1 MKKVKNLLALLMAA
15 IMIFS
20 VAVPEAFARGDYEK
34 YQRDEQLNNVGVF
47 EFTPEQAA
55 TYLLDMVDQMLGDS
69 ELNLEIDASVTDIYL
84 DFSSI
89 DRALFTVY
97 HVVRAVAGGH
107 TSSAEQ
113 VLSKLSGAVG
123 LLKIFDFDDLE
134 NLSVESLDIGGT
146 SVNTG
151 RAIPASTFRSG
162 VGNTIT
168 VSRKAM
174 QIGGEECTDL
184 PVLYELL
191 DFLADNG
198 PILSKL
204 ATGDFSL
211 GNLGDW
217 IIDLVGGDVGEIF
230 TNLDGWLKN
239 MLYESVWS
247 DGGEA
252 MPAGWTYD
260 QGIQDIVNW
269 ALIKGTA
276 DANDTS
282 YAGGAKSI
290 LGENF
295 EPFLP
300 EMLVGYDANGNQVAS
315 GASVI
320 GNAAVAYT
328 NGGASIGTKDAY
340 TGKDQIKADRAN
352 GQGLASYDMGMYQLV
367 NNAIV
372 GLLNG
377 MVYDL
382 LKDVLY
388 DALDIYDLDEIEEKI
403 AAAKAAGDIA
413 LVAQLEAEYDETE
426 ADVTGE
432 LVYSMLVGTPQAP
445 GLIYSLLVQNG
456 AEEINWD
463 VVENKPKPMVTRL
476 LDWLIKEGG
485 LFTFINIDYKGIT
498 VTDNFMSLLYDLLDL
513 VPTLALPLLGMT
525 IPPYMEKG
533 DLSKAKVSEEYGN
546 LYLTWKDA
554 NGKQYELYTTDTDA
568 DPVQGIK
575 PTSYCYVGNGDGH
588 DPGQHVNISDPS
600 APDYHN
606 PDLIKVEYEMP
617 VAEKWAY
624 ILKIALN
631 SFVEGCYFPEYADEV
646 GEDSVSAVGA
656 YALAA
661 LAAKYIPENNYWD
674 RLDKYY
680 WYEIAKQPGKFKS
693 RSGADAETIKAL
705 PWTET
710 MEIKK
715 LDGSTLKVEVP
726 RAALD
731 IGAAIGSFFL
741 AGVWDFE
748 STIGYSISADTNKT
762 FEELLMEVC
771 FWGLSKYATAF
782 VGQFN
787 KNTGTFSEMPVSAN
801 VQQYTGQTTTRA
813 MWRSFLQTAY
823 NGMYESNGKFR
834 NLTSQEQADLVYGL
848 IDNTLFKLIPGTW
861 FPTWMSETTSAS
873 ASLFENFLFNSIMHI
888 DLQKIFSLL
897 QSNDLTQLIDLNT
910 GELVDSKEELSKN
923 ASGDVDYFHYADLQN
938 SLTDVLVQLVY
949 KVLGFVFGGCN
960 ALPAYT
966 FGSSYTSHTRE
977 NKGTGNSAET
987 RRVTQTYYNVFT
999 NPSSVRSFE
1008 ALLSGESLKTLLQ
1021 NLLDL
1026 LDWYAPS
1033 ICISFL
1039 PLIVSI
1045 MVGDTVKDY
1054 NYENSENIHYLDSA
1068 FANNELTIDDL
1079 KNYLIEFTTAENGH
1093 FLGEAGEAERKVN
1106 FRKLDAA
1113 TTAIEYAGLEITEDN
1128 PGYQKVKVDGVTYYQ
1143 VEFPTEYDDS
1153 VKAANAAS
1161 NFVNGSV
1168 IRSTSVNGGNVFK
1181 IFIGDDYRTQTA
1193 TESVVKVDSNGNVTS
1208 GTAANTYYTY
1218 SPLAGTTGKFTLAV
1232 ANTDPSTGKLR
1243 TGTRGEVTFP
1253 ATGYRLNE
1261 AEDYTGRYISL
1272 HNNSSDAQ
1280 DSAEDFISDYESFIQ
1295 QDLPEAY
1302 GDWLAYLVQM
1312 RLQDKGL
1319 YTLSEN
1325 PKVPSSMYPFMY
1337 NNKDIYT
1344 AEWTPNKCGT
1354 PGIVQYDVAKQNQPH
1369 YYFFEKYGPNCG
1381 LDVIN
1386 QAVAYGN
1393 RTQVPLDGYD
1403 KSGTPVIGS
1412 RTLEMM
1418 SLCLGKAV
1426 TLTDGK
1432 IALTDSEKTTIGVK
1446 CQDYGCTFNSTTN
1459 IITRKAF
1466 AYITDSYEGGNYFGV
1481 YGNPK
1486 TFGTMTQ
1493 EDLQNSIFL
1502 APGFQIDDMNNIGKY
1517 LTGAED
1523 KKSDIND
1530 IWTAYKEFA
1539 ENVDA
1544 MNKGLYN
1551 HYDELS
1557 STTVAAEQSSTLR
1570 AIDVTSLEWILNYT
1584 LDAYIDPNVDS
1595 RQTNKAMINKKV
1607 ASKDESGNITTTT
1620 KYSKETFDAFQKA
1633 FDYGTELLDYIKG
1646 AYKTG
1651 GFNTGKTKLRQ
1662 ALITKAYQ
1670 EILKAYYNLKER
1682 SGFCDWDSYIKT
1694 LETAESILKG
1704 PLGFTNYDAVV
1715 AGQAGETPEYGYSV
1729 ESLTNLYSAF
1739 KNATDFYNQ
1748 NVATFDDE
1756 SQDIVNEEREKVQS
1770 VIDALE
1776 FKEAVGEA
1784 DIVLVEEGVI
1794 TEEDKAVPEKE
1805 NEAFIKHTTDE
1816 DGVKSVYLTGL
1827 KEGFGLGYYL
1837 AEDGSAVK
1845 FETLYR
1851 PTGINIYS
1859 ETIPAG
1865 FNYLDPSGDGTGSKL
1880 SLTVN
1885 GIPRVEYIAVLFGD
1899 LNGDAR
1905 IDGVDKSNLEVRL
1918 MANNFDKL
1926 DKSILYAADVS
1937 NNGSIGYEDVALIY
1951 NHYNSVNEIQQNRV
1965 IMEFGN

>member
-1 MKKVKNLLALLMAA
+1 MKKAKNLLALLLAA
-15 IMIFS
+15 VMIFS

-34 YQRDEQLNNVGVF
+34 YQRDEQLNNVGEF

-69 ELNLEIDASVTDIYL
+69 ELNLVVDAAVTEICL

-107 TSSAEQ
+107 TSSADQ
-113 VLSKLSGAVG
+113 VLTKLGGVVG
-123 LLKIFDFDDLE
+123 ILKMFDFDDLE
-134 NLSVESLDIGGT
+134 NISVESLDVGGT

-151 RAIPASTFRSG
+151 RAIPASTFKSG
-162 VGNTIT
+162 VGNNIT
-168 VSRKAM
+168 VQRKSM
-174 QIGGEECTDL
+174 QIGNEECTDL

-198 PILSKL
+198 PVLSKL

-211 GNLGDW
+211 GSLGDW

-239 MLYESVWS
+239 MLYETVWS
-247 DGGEA
+247 DGGDA
-252 MPAGWTYD
+252 MPSGWTYD

-269 ALIKGTA
+269 ALIKGTSSPE
-276 DANDTS
+276 DKT
-282 YAGGAKSI
+282 YAGGAYSI

-300 EMLVGYDANGNQVAS
+300 EILVGYDANGNQVAT
-315 GASVI
+315 GKDVI
-320 GNAAVAYT
+320 GNADVVYT

-340 TGKDQIKADRAN
+340 TGKDRIKADRAN
-352 GQGLASYDMGMYQLV
+352 GQGLADYDMGMYQLV

-403 AAAKAAGDIA
+403 AAAREAGDMA
-413 LVAQLEAEYDETE
+413 LVSQLEAEYNETE
-426 ADVTGE
+426 ADITGE
-432 LVYSMLVGTPQAP
+432 LVYSMLVGTPQTP

-463 VVENKPKPMVTRL
+463 IIENKPKPMVTKL

-498 VTDNFMSLLYDLLDL
+498 ITDNFMSLLYDLLDL

-525 IPPYMEKG
+525 IPSYMEKG

-546 LYLTWKDA
+546 LYLTWKNA
-554 NGKQYELYTTDTDA
+554 EGKQYELYTLDTNA
-568 DPVQGIK
+568 DPANNIM
-575 PTSYCYVGNGDGH
+575 PTSYCYVGDEDGDH
-588 DPGQHVNISDPS
+588 DPGEVVNISDPG
-600 APDYHN
+600 AADYHN

-631 SFVEGCYFPEYADEV
+631 SFVDGCYFPEFADEV

-693 RSGADAETIKAL
+693 RSGADVDSIKAL

-710 MEIKK
+710 MEISK
-715 LDGSTLKVEVP
+715 LDGTTLKVEIP

-741 AGVWDFE
+741 AGIWDFE

-771 FWGLSKYATAF
+771 FWGLSKYASAF

-787 KNTGTFSEMPVSAN
+787 KSTGTFSEMPVSAN
-801 VQQYTGQTTTRA
+801 VQTYTGQSTCPAT
-813 MWRSFLQTAY
+813 WRSAIQTAY

-834 NLTSQEQADLVYGL
+834 SITSQQQADLVYGL
-848 IDNTLFKLIPGTW
+848 LDNTLFKLIPGTW

-888 DLQKIFSLL
+888 DLQKIFSLI

-910 GELVDSKEELSKN
+910 GKLVDSKEELSVVGGKT
-923 ASGDVDYFHYADLQN
+923 DYFHYADLQN
-938 SLTDVLVQLVY
+938 SLTDVLLQLVY

-960 ALPAYT
+960 ILPAYT
-966 FGSSYTSHTRE
+966 FGSAYTSHTRT

-987 RRVTQTYYNVFT
+987 RNVTQTYYNVFT
-999 NPSSVRSFE
+999 NPTSVRSFE
-1008 ALLSGESLKTLLQ
+1008 ALLSGESLRTLLQ

-1045 MVGDTVKDY
+1045 IVGDTVKDY
-1054 NYENSENIHYLDSA
+1054 NYENSENIHYLDSTYA
-1068 FANNELTIDDL
+1068 SNSLTIDDL
-1079 KNYLIEFTTAENGH
+1079 KAYVVDFTTAENGH
-1093 FLGEAGEAERKVN
+1093 FLGEAGEDECLVN

-1113 TTAIEYAGLEITEDN
+1113 TTAIEYAGIETSETD
-1128 PGYQKVKVDGVTYYQ
+1128 PGYQKVKVEGVTYYQ
-1143 VEFPTEYDDS
+1143 VKFPTEYDDG

-1168 IRSTSVNGGNVFK
+1168 VRSTSVNGGNRFR
-1181 IFIGDDYRTQTA
+1181 IFIGDDYRKATA
-1193 TESVVKVDSNGNVTS
+1193 TESVVKVDSNGNVTE
-1208 GTAANTYYTY
+1208 GAAANTYYTY
-1218 SPLAGTTGKFTLAV
+1218 SPLAGTNGKFTLAI
-1232 ANTDPSTGKLR
+1232 ANTDPSTSKLR
-1243 TGTRGEVTFP
+1243 TGARGEVTFP
-1253 ATGYRLNE
+1253 VTGYRLNE
-1261 AEDYTGRYISL
+1261 AEDYAGRYISL
-1272 HNNSSDAQ
+1272 HNNASDAQ
-1280 DSAEDFISDYESFIQ
+1280 DSAEDFISDYEAFIQ
-1295 QDLPEAY
+1295 EDLPEAY
-1302 GDWLAYLVQM
+1302 GDWLEYLVRM

-1319 YTLSEN
+1319 YTANAN
-1325 PKVPSSMYPFMY
+1325 PKVPSSMYPFIY
-1337 NNKDIYT
+1337 KDKQIYVT
-1344 AEWTPNKCGT
+1344 NVDFTPNKCGN
-1354 PGIVQYDVAKQNQPH
+1354 PGIVQYDVAKQNAAH
-1369 YYFFEKYGPNCG
+1369 YYFFENYGPSCG

-1403 KSGTPVIGS
+1403 KNGNPVIGS

-1426 TLTDGK
+1426 TDASALTDG
-1432 IALTDSEKTTIGVK
+1432 EKTTISVK
-1446 CQDYGCTFNSTTN
+1446 CQEYGCTLDSATN

-1466 AYITDSYEGGNYFGV
+1466 DYITDQYEGGNYFGV
-1481 YGNPK
+1481 YGNPA
-1486 TFGTMTQ
+1486 TAGTVTQ
-1493 EDLQNSIFL
+1493 SDLANAVFL
-1502 APGFQIDDMNNIGKY
+1502 TPGFQTGNLNNIGKY
-1517 LTGAED
+1517 ITGAENREA
-1523 KKSDIND
+1523 DIND
-1530 IWTAYKEFA
+1530 IWTAYKKFA
-1539 ENVDA
+1539 DNVDA

-1557 STTVAAEQSSTLR
+1557 STTAAAEQSSTLR
-1570 AIDVTSLEWILNYT
+1570 AIDTTSLEWILNYT
-1584 LDAYIDPNVDS
+1584 LDAYIDPNIDS
-1595 RQTNKAMINKKV
+1595 RQSNKAMINKKV
-1607 ASKDESGNITTTT
+1607 ASRDESGNITTTT

-1633 FDYGTELLDYIKG
+1633 FDYGTELLDYLKG
-1646 AYKTG
+1646 AYKTSG
-1651 GFNTGKTKLRQ
+1651 LNTGKTKLRQ
-1662 ALITKAYQ
+1662 ALVTKAYQ

-1682 SGFCDWDSYIKT
+1682 SGFCDWDSYVKT

-1729 ESLTNLYSAF
+1729 ESLTNLYTAF
-1739 KNATDFYNQ
+1739 KNATEFYNQ

-1770 VIDALE
+1770 VIDDLK
-1776 FKEAVGEA
+1776 FKEAIGEA
-1784 DIVLVEEGVI
+1784 DLVLVDDDII

-1805 NEAFIKHTTDE
+1805 NDAFIKHSTE
-1816 DGVKSVYLTGL
+1816 KDGVKTVYLTGL

-1837 AEDGSAVK
+1837 AADGSAVK
-1845 FETLYR
+1845 FEDLYR

-1859 ETIPAG
+1859 ETIPAAY
-1865 FNYLDPSGDGTGSKL
+1865 NYSDSVGDGTDSKL

-1918 MANNFDKL
+1918 MAKDFSKL
-1926 DKSILYAADVS
+1926 SQAGLYAADVS

-1951 NHYNSVNEIQQNRV
+1951 NHYNSVNEILQDRV

>member
-34 YQRDEQLNNVGVF
+34 YQRDEQLNNVGEF

-55 TYLLDMVDQMLGDS
+55 TYLLDMVDQMLQEEQLVVYEDVT
-69 ELNLEIDASVTDIYL
+69 VTDICL
-84 DFSSI
+84 DFTSI
-89 DRALFTVY
+89 DSAIYHLF
-97 HVVRAVAGGH
+97 HVVKAIVCDSTTSAKRILSSSAAGNLIGIVAG
-107 TSSAEQ
+107 
-113 VLSKLSGAVG
+113 
-123 LLKIFDFDDLE
+123 LLNLDDLDD
-134 NLSVESLDIGGT
+134 LSIQSLDVGAD

-151 RAIPASTFRSG
+151 RQIPGASYTTKIGTTFS
-162 VGNTIT
+162 IK
-168 VSRKAM
+168 RKAM

-191 DFLADNG
+191 DFLADNAYT
-198 PILSKL
+198 LSKL

-211 GNLGDW
+211 GTIGDW
-217 IIDLVGGDVGEIF
+217 VIGLVGGDVEEIF
-230 TNLDGWLKN
+230 NDLGGWLKN

-247 DGGEA
+247 DGGDA

-269 ALIKGTA
+269 ALIKGTSSPV
-276 DANDTS
+276 DKT
-282 YAGGAKSI
+282 YAGGAYSI

-300 EMLVGYDANGNQVAS
+300 EMLVGYDAGGNQVAT
-315 GASVI
+315 GKNVI

-352 GQGLASYDMGMYQLV
+352 GQGLAEYDMGMYQLV

-403 AAAKAAGDIA
+403 AAAKAAGDMT
-413 LVAQLEAEYDETE
+413 LVAQLEAEYDATE
-426 ADVTGE
+426 KEVTGE

-554 NGKQYELYTTDTDA
+554 KGKQYEIYSADPDA
-568 DPVQGIK
+568 DPANNIK
-575 PTSYCYVGNGDGH
+575 PKLYCYVGDEYGH
-588 DPGQHVNISDPS
+588 NPTDEVNISDPS

-606 PDLIKVEYEMP
+606 PDLIKLEYEMP

-631 SFVEGCYFPEYADEV
+631 SLVDGCYFPEYVDEV

-693 RSGADAETIKAL
+693 RSGADAESIKAL

-710 MEIKK
+710 MKIEK
-715 LDGSTLKVEVP
+715 LDGSFLNVEVP

-748 STIGYSISADTNKT
+748 DVIGYTIKSGADKT

-787 KNTGTFSEMPVSAN
+787 KSTGTFSEMPVSAN
-801 VQQYTGQTTTRA
+801 VQQYTGQATTRA
-813 MWRSFLQTAY
+813 EWRSYLQNAY

-834 NLTSQEQADLVYGL
+834 DITSQEQADLVYGL

-888 DLQKIFSLL
+888 DLQKIFSLF

-910 GELVDSKEELSKN
+910 GEIVESKDKLSKN
-923 ASGDVDYFHYADLQN
+923 ASGGVDYFHYADLQN
-938 SLTDVLVQLVY
+938 SLTDVLIQLVY

-966 FGSSYTSHTRE
+966 FGSSYTSHTRNVYE
-977 NKGTGNSAET
+977 GKDDDATKRSK
-987 RRVTQTYYNVFT
+987 TYYNVFT

-1008 ALLSGESLKTLLQ
+1008 TLLSGESLRTLLY

-1068 FANNELTIDDL
+1068 FATNELTIDDL
-1079 KNYLIEFTTAENGH
+1079 KNYLVEFTTAENGH

-1168 IRSTSVNGGNVFK
+1168 IKSTSVNGGNVFK
-1181 IFIGDDYRTQTA
+1181 VFIGDDYRTQTA

-1243 TGTRGEVTFP
+1243 TGDRGEVTFP

-1280 DSAEDFISDYESFIQ
+1280 DSAEDFIDDYESFIQ

-1354 PGIVQYDVAKQNQPH
+1354 PGIVQYEVAKQNAPH

-1418 SLCLGKAV
+1418 SLCLNKAV
-1426 TLTDGK
+1426 TDAS
-1432 IALTDSEKTTIGVK
+1432 ALTDSEKTSIGVK
-1446 CQDYGCTFNSTTN
+1446 CQDYGCTFDSATN

-1466 AYITDSYEGGNYFGV
+1466 AYITDNYEGGNYFGV

-1493 EDLQNSIFL
+1493 ADLQNSIFL

-1517 LTGAED
+1517 LIGAKD
-1523 KKSDIND
+1523 KKADIND
-1530 IWTAYKEFA
+1530 IWTAYKKFA

-1620 KYSKETFDAFQKA
+1620 KYSKESFDAFQKA